1 MTNSFDWHKDEMAT
15 EMEETAAGMEAS
27 HRESDGEE
35 YEDPIFISKR
45 ISTSRYL

>member
-1 MTNSFDWHKDEMAT
+1 MAT
-15 EMEETAAGMEAS
+15 EMEEMAAEMETS

-35 YEDPIFISKR
+35 YEDPIFTPKG